1 MLGGVY
7 EWRWVVDVRCAAD
20 EEDSLEGVGGE
31 GAVGGGVDEVG
42 HCGWRGPENG
52 KCGLCAKGRS

>member
-42 HCGWRGPENG
+42 HCG
-52 KCGLCAKGRS
+52 